1 MPELAL
7 TMPKMSMTMEEGTMV
22 AWLKQ
27 PGDAVRSGEPVCEVA
42 TDKVDMEVESPFDG
56 VLARIVAEV
65 GEVLPVGETIAW
77 VTTDADDLL
86 GGLFDAPPVADPAA
100 APAAAEERA
109 DAVPAPSASG
119 AHPAVPA
126 ARELARR
133 HGLDP
138 AAVQGSGEWGAVRV
152 QDVEAALAA
161 DGAGV
166 PAGNGAEVEAGGT
179 EVAVTEVA
187 APTEPVGVGPTA
199 PARPAA
205 DDAPTPALARR
216 NRIRKQVARVMERS
230 ALVPQFTA
238 WIDLDL
244 SGLARIRKTELGGA
258 SWTAVLLRAQAL
270 ALAATPALTG
280 RWTDAGVE
288 PDEGIGVALAIDAP
302 DGLIAPVVRDP
313 HRMTLVEV
321 SERIR
326 SFVEAARD
334 GTLGPDDLS
343 GGTTVFSNLGGLGV
357 ERFNALITPP
367 HATALSAGA
376 VAQKL
381 HISDAGALSPRLGCT
396 IGLTVDHRV
405 ADGADAA
412 RMLQELGAVVADPGR
427 LR

>member
-27 PGDAVRSGEPVCEVA
+27 PGDALRAGEPVCEVA

-86 GGLFDAPPVADPAA
+86 GGLFDAPPPEPASA
-100 APAAAEERA
+100 VAEERA
-109 DAVPAPSASG
+109 DAAPAPSAHPASG

-133 HGLDP
+133 HGLDL
-138 AAVQGSGEWGAVRV
+138 AAVPGSGEWGAVRV

-161 DGAGV
+161 DRAGAS
-166 PAGNGAEVEAGGT
+166 AGNGAAAEPGGT
-179 EVAVTEVA
+179 EVAVVEVA
-187 APTEPVGVGPTA
+187 APTEPVGVDATAADAA
-199 PARPAA
+199 PAAA
-205 DDAPTPALARR
+205 DADPTLARR

-288 PDEGIGVALAIDAP
+288 PEDGIGVALAIDAR
-302 DGLIAPVVRDP
+302 DGLVAPVVRDP
-313 HRMTLVEV
+313 HRMTLAEV

-326 SFVEAARD
+326 SLVEAARD
-334 GTLGPDDLS
+334 GSLGPDDLA
-343 GGTTVFSNLGGLGV
+343 GGTTVFSNLGGFGV

-376 VAQKL
+376 VVQKL

-396 IGLTVDHRV
+396 VGLTVDHRM

-412 RMLQELGAVVADPGR
+412 RMLQELRAMIADPAR